1 MQSIVIGKSSR
12 TLLRVSAQVSLCG
25 STWSCLII
33 LGYLTNITSR
43 RPTKINYRSTIDAIL
58 HNLADRRFPAHKVLR
73 KSRKIAKA
81 RRSKQ
86 KIILKC
92 KSLGLESHPSH
103 RTIII
108 LSVLVSPRFLAV
120 QLFIFC
126 FAAFSSPPSPEKRAV
141 CDSDARRFAW
151 SQKRFKSKIRIEY
164 CKYFIIVDAANAK
177 YRREREWIWLIP
189 NLTPKALAL
198 THKKWISFR
207 FQFQMATFSIGFAL
221 KPSNPLIFW
230 FFGADNPFSFTVLA
244 VCATDNAN
252 NVKQTARGK

>member
-1 MQSIVIGKSSR
+1 MKIDFDGWLLKLEIKLKLSLHIWESSQDSSYLSAEYCHMKVKYKLTKSSR
-12 TLLRVSAQVSLCG
+12 TLLKVPVQVSLCG
-25 STWSCLII
+25 STWSCLVI
-33 LGYLTNITSR
+33 LRYLTNITSR

-73 KSRKIAKA
+73 KSRKIAKT

-126 FAAFSSPPSPEKRAV
+126 FAAFSSPPCPEKRAV

-151 SQKRFKSKIRIEY
+151 SQKAIQK
-164 CKYFIIVDAANAK
+164 
-177 YRREREWIWLIP
+177 
-189 NLTPKALAL
+189 
-198 THKKWISFR
+198 
-207 FQFQMATFSIGFAL
+207 
-221 KPSNPLIFW
+221 
-230 FFGADNPFSFTVLA
+230 
-244 VCATDNAN
+244 
-252 NVKQTARGK
+252 